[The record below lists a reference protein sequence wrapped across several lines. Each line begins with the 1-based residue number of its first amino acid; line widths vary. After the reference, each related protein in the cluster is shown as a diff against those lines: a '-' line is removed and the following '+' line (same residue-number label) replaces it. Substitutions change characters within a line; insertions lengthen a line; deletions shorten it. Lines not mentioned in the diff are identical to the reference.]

1 VTLLRRNPNR
11 RHLRATARG
20 PVITV
25 TPRPEH
31 CAGDIVRITRDN
43 GSIDTVRIITVWTAA
58 ASCICML
65 TVAHHPHSIRTFA
78 VRADSVVPDDA
89 PDGER

>member
-1 VTLLRRNPNR
+1 VSLLRRNPNR
-11 RHLRATARG
+11 RHPRATARG

-25 TPRPEH
+25 TPTAEH

-58 ASCICML
+58 ASCIRML
-65 TVAHHPHSIRTFA
+65 TVTHHPHSISTFA
-78 VRADSVVPDDA
+78 VRADSVVYDA
-89 PDGER
+89 TGGER